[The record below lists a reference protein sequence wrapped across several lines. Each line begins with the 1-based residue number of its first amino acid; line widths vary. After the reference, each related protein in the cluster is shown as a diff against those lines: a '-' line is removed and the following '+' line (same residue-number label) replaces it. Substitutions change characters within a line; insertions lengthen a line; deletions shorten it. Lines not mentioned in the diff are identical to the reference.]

1 MQMPWNDWHRTGTLQ
16 LRNLNNEQMAE
27 IQIAARYR
35 PALKIFLPV
44 AHLDRP
50 LHCGNKYPSLGY

>member
-16 LRNLNNEQMAE
+16 LRNLNNEPMAE

-35 PALKIFLPV
+35 PALKIFFAGCPS
-44 AHLDRP
+44 RP
-50 LHCGNKYPSLGY
+50 ALTLW

>member
-16 LRNLNNEQMAE
+16 LRNLNNEPMAE

-35 PALKIFLPV
+35 PALKIFFAGCPS
-44 AHLDRP
+44 RPP